1 MMDDEN
7 GESEPMAPAAAPP
20 PPGGAPEGPPEAA
33 TQRPPEVA
41 PPEAGADQSLEVTAP
56 RPSAVPRPE
65 TGEPRVDTALSL
77 LDELTERPVTEHPA
91 VFERVQEELSAVLGE
106 LDSRPLAGPG
116 PTPMSAAASVRRD
129 GSGAG

>member
-7 GESEPMAPAAAPP
+7 GESEPTAPAAPP
-20 PPGGAPEGPPEAA
+20 PPPEGPPEAA
-33 TQRPPEVA
+33 PQRPPEAAVEQPLQVA
-41 PPEAGADQSLEVTAP
+41 VQ

-65 TGEPRVDTALSL
+65 TGEPRVDAALSL

-116 PTPMSAAASVRRD
+116 AGPGPAPAPPVRRD
-129 GSGAG
+129 GSWAG